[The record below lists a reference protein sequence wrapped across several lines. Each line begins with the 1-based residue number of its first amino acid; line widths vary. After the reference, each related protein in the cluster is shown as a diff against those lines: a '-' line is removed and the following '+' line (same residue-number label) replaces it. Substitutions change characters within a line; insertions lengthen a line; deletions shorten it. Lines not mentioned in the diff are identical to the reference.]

1 MQQNFIRLYRINTF
15 IVFCS
20 GESHFWSILDFM
32 QSRKII
38 FGNLSRYNSF
48 EINAEDDLVKLEVGY
63 GQI

>member
-1 MQQNFIRLYRINTF
+1 
-15 IVFCS
+15 
-20 GESHFWSILDFM
+20 M